1 MRYVQYKG
9 VVEREFD
16 KPLKQIMY
24 EICVV
29 EQLTAAE
36 GARKLGVVR
45 EIFVA
50 WRRYYRL
57 EPKQRLFDAAV
68 KELETIRL

>member
-9 VVEREFD
+9 VVERNFD

-24 EICVV
+24 ETCVI
-29 EQLTAAE
+29 EQKNAVE
-36 GARKLGVVR
+36 GAKKLGVVK
-45 EIFVA
+45 EIFIA

-57 EPKQRLFDAAV
+57 EPKQQLFDRAV